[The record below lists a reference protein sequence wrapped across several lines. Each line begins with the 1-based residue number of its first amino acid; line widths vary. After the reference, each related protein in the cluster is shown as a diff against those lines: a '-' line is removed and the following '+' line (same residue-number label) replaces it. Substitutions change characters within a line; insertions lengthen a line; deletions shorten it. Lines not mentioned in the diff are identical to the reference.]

1 MTHKP
6 TGKGGKLSRRA
17 VLQAGGITL
26 AALGTTGM
34 PDRAVAA
41 QERGQAPGA
50 TVDSDG
56 KSQSTRRYVTVS
68 EGTNIAA
75 ACSPD
80 GRTIAFD
87 LYGILWLLDIDGGSA
102 RRLTDDLSEIAQ
114 PDWSPDGRTL
124 VFQSYRDG
132 NFHVWSIGADGTGL
146 QQHTTGRFDCRE
158 PRTAPDGRRV
168 AFSSD
173 RSGRYAIH
181 ILDLSSGECTPLADA
196 SAAAST
202 AQEVEPAW
210 APDGKAIAL
219 VTDKIRVDIVDLQGR
234 RTTVA
239 LLKPSADIFHP
250 AEIHNP
256 SWTPDGKSLLY
267 TVIENGTARLVKC
280 STRPGPAQVLVEN
293 EDVFPFRAAWL
304 PGGDFVY
311 TSNGKIRRRSLATSA
326 SSTIEFS
333 ATVMVITP
341 AYRKRKQDFD
351 SPKIRPVKGI
361 GSPVLS
367 PDGGRIAFRALND
380 LWLMQIGMKPVPMF
394 RDRFYKSD
402 PDFSPDGGRLVYSSD
417 RGGTLDLWIRDLHTG
432 ADEQLTHLPHA
443 AVSARWSPDGKT
455 IAFLDQ
461 TGTLHSVDVASG
473 AVRKEYDALWEPG
486 RPTWS
491 PDGKFIAMAAFKPY
505 SARYREGLSEI
516 LTIERATGHATY
528 TPPLPERSLGTRGDD
543 GPLWSPDGRYM
554 AVAVESTLWILP
566 VDANGRMTGAGRRL
580 NDEVTDAPSWSG
592 DSKTLLYLSNGRLRL
607 IDIGGVPRN
616 VSVPLTWSR
625 ARPGAYR
632 DAGSE
637 TPIKAGQSYSGAVT
651 PNRTIVRVNRLW
663 DGMGPDYRHDVDVVI
678 DGHRIADVLPTT
690 ATRPSDANARFID
703 ATQLTMMP
711 GLVDMHTH
719 RQMQGYSYG
728 DRQGRLWLAMG
739 VTSTRSP
746 GAPAYH
752 MVEDREAIDA
762 GLRIGPRHFATGEA
776 IDGTRIFY
784 NFMRPVTTERQMTLE
799 LERADALSYD
809 MIKTYVRLAPERQQ
823 KVIEW
828 AHAHGMHVSSHYH
841 FPSFRFAADCMEHL
855 GATNR
860 LGYSRTVSALG
871 AGYQDVTALFVQAQA
886 GRTPT
891 LFTSGALLGEDTS
904 LVEDRRVKALYP
916 GWEYAR
922 LLERAKQ
929 MSTGDRKP
937 LLEQL
942 ERNVGQ
948 VKDMLRSGGRV
959 LSGTDAPIDFLAISL
974 HLNLRGMV
982 KYGVTP
988 YEALL
993 TATRFAGEFLGEP
1006 LGVVTPGALA
1016 DLVLI
1021 DGDPLLRIEDAAAVR
1036 QVIKHGEVMTVD
1048 ELIGPFADKGSSPRV
1063 SSLHGLA
1070 VRSPKHVPQYWW
1082 HNAAYVES
1090 SRAACCADHAHQACT
1105 SRHADLPVR
1114 RTPGTFP
1121 I

>member
-1 MTHKP
+1 MTDES
-6 TGKGGKLSRRA
+6 TDKGGKLSRRA

-34 PDRAVAA
+34 PDRAATA
-41 QERGQAPGA
+41 HEHGSAPGA
-50 TVDSDG
+50 AADGG
-56 KSQSTRRYVTVS
+56 KSQSTQRYVTVG

-114 PDWSPDGRTL
+114 PDWSQDGRTL

-146 QQHTTGRFDCRE
+146 KQHTTGRFDCRE
-158 PRTAPDGRRV
+158 PRVAPDGRRA

-173 RSGRYAIH
+173 RSGRYAIYL
-181 ILDLSSGECTPLADA
+181 LDLASNETTPLADP
-196 SAAAST
+196 STTVST
-202 AQEVEPAW
+202 AQEAEPSW

-219 VTDKIRVDIVDLQGR
+219 VADKIRLDIVDLEGR

-239 LLKPSADIFHP
+239 SLKPSADLFRP

-267 TVIENGTARLVKC
+267 TVIENGTARLVRC
-280 STRPGPAQVLVEN
+280 GTVPGPARVLVDD

-311 TSNGKIRRRSLATSA
+311 TSNGKIRRRSLVTST

-333 ATVMVITP
+333 ATVLVVTP
-341 AYRKRKQDFD
+341 AYRKKKRDFD
-351 SPKIRPVKGI
+351 SPAIRPVKGI

-367 PDGGRIAFRALND
+367 PDGRRIAFRALND

-394 RDRFYKSD
+394 RDRFYKCD
-402 PDFSPDGGRLVYSSD
+402 PDFSPDGGRLAYSSD

-443 AVSARWSPDGKT
+443 AVSARWSPDAKT
-455 IAFLDQ
+455 VAFLDQ
-461 TGTLHSVDVASG
+461 TGSLHSVDVASG

-516 LTIERATGHATY
+516 LVIERASRRATY
-528 TPPLPERSLGTRGDD
+528 VPALPERSLGTRGDD
-543 GPLWSPDGRYM
+543 GPLWSPDGKYM
-554 AVAVESTLWILP
+554 AVAVESVLWILP
-566 VDANGRMTGAGRRL
+566 VDANGRLTGPARRL

-607 IDIGGVPRN
+607 IDIDGGAPRD
-616 VSVPLTWSR
+616 VSMPLTWSR

-632 DAGSE
+632 NAGSATAIE
-637 TPIKAGQSYSGAVT
+637 AGPSHAGAAA
-651 PNRTIVRVNRLW
+651 PNRIIVRVSRLW
-663 DGMGPDYRHDVDVVI
+663 DGMGPDYRHNVDVVI
-678 DGHRIADVLPTT
+678 DGHRIASVMPST
-690 ATRPSDANARFID
+690 AARPSDANARFID
-703 ATQLTMMP
+703 APQLTMMP

-752 MVEDREAIDA
+752 MVEDREAVDA

-809 MIKTYVRLAPERQQ
+809 MIKTYVRLEPERQQ

-841 FPSFRFAADCMEHL
+841 FPSFRFAADCMEHM

-922 LLERAKQ
+922 LLDRTKQ
-929 MSTGDRKP
+929 MSNSDRRP

-942 ERNVGQ
+942 ERNVGH

-1048 ELIGPFADKGSSPRV
+1048 ELIGPFAKTGDPPPV
-1063 SSLHGLA
+1063 SSLHRVA
-1070 VRSPKHVPQYWW
+1070 AHSPRHVLQYWW
-1082 HNAAYVES
+1082 HDADYVES
-1090 SRAACCADHAHQACT
+1090 SRAACCADHARPAPAT
-1105 SRHADLPVR
+1105 V
-1114 RTPGTFP
+1114 
-1121 I
+1121 